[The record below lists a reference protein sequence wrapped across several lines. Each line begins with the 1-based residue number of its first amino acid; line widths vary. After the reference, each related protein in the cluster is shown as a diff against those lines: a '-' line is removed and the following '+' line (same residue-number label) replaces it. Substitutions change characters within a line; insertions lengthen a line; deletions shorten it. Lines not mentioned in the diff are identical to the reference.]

1 MNTTWQERK
10 AQRQKETAL
19 EHAKYLNAKYA
30 PTQDEWNAHWSKMF
44 QDHKDGKFKFSLGD
58 LCDGQ
63 KEPKRTQAPK
73 IECN

>member
-30 PTQDEWNAHWSKMF
+30 PTRDEWNAHWLREF
-44 QDHKDGKFKFSLGD
+44 NARIKDVEEGKLTTLGLFDEYCRSLHND
-58 LCDGQ
+58 
-63 KEPKRTQAPK
+63 
-73 IECN
+73 